1 MIIRL
6 CVWLCVAVCLLNW
19 SKAQE
24 VVQSV
29 DDARKHSAE
38 RLEDSFAV
46 TYGKPGCIG
55 AHQAIVVRSDVIIGE
70 PVLVSMIISN
80 EQRTSIQ
87 TPYADDNW
95 RGRKSYYV
103 FHSRDRAS
111 YSRLWWGGAVLQ
123 IDPKFVSRTL
133 GADEAWRRDILVL
146 YDYDYKRIVF
156 QEGTNWI
163 RIAHVCGWRSAPLE
177 VVVGKPQHADD
188 VIASRLMSELEIA
201 AFICSDSDL
210 EDTKVNS
217 TICKDVETV
226 ANGKGRLAP
235 YAALRLAT
243 YCFESQQMTDALK
256 WAKMADVDGFVMQ
269 DKAVFLQAKSCLKLQ
284 DIERGSNL
292 FARIRRDFPY
302 SESACKL
309 RYEEESL
316 LAETERAVK
325 EQRKAEGVRNE
336 AARWKDVPAATRKEI
351 EQTVDTL
358 MKMFMTLD
366 ERGSSGMMTDNFVM
380 NGHWTKAQLLER
392 FRRELKEAKEKLPI
406 VSTVFEQVVTD
417 GSNVMAQMEFTFR
430 SERGERKKRDRMTFV
445 QKGNK
450 GVWLLAIW
458 DSTPVDSPEMKK
470 WEEEVVRMTIE
481 GKTNGFPERPRPK

>member
-1 MIIRL
+1 MGNIVKLCLTSLMSCHVAWCATVPLRL
-6 CVWLCVAVCLLNW
+6 SDDFASHQNRSGCHGVHTVDVARTVILVGEPL
-19 SKAQE
+19 
-24 VVQSV
+24 
-29 DDARKHSAE
+29 
-38 RLEDSFAV
+38 
-46 TYGKPGCIG
+46 
-55 AHQAIVVRSDVIIGE
+55 VVRMCISNATSQMLSIPYANDVRYGIDTYFLFGSTNGLDYRGISWGPCAIQTDPCFEQQDLMPGE
-70 PVLVSMIISN
+70 IFRRNILVSCNFDESG
-80 EQRTSIQ
+80 
-87 TPYADDNW
+87 PVKDNIPLA
-95 RGRKSYYV
+95 K
-103 FHSRDRAS
+103 
-111 YSRLWWGGAVLQ
+111 
-123 IDPKFVSRTL
+123 
-133 GADEAWRRDILVL
+133 
-146 YDYDYKRIVF
+146 
-156 QEGTNWI
+156 GTNWI
-163 RIAHVCGWRSAPLE
+163 RLVHACGWRSLPLKVSLVESSHSDDISASSIMCRSE
-177 VVVGKPQHADD
+177 V
-188 VIASRLMSELEIA
+188 A
-201 AFICSDSDL
+201 AFICSDLFSPG
-210 EDTKVNS
+210 KVIAS
-217 TICKDVETV
+217 IRGDVETV

-284 DIERGSNL
+284 DIERGSNF

-309 RYEEESL
+309 RYEEGRL
-316 LAETERAVK
+316 LAEAERAVK

-336 AARWKDVPAATRKEI
+336 AARWKDAPAATRKEI

-358 MKMFMTLD
+358 MKKFMTLD

-380 NGHWTKAQLLER
+380 NGHCTKAQLLER

-417 GSNVMAQMEFTFR
+417 GSNVIAQMEFTFR
-430 SERGERKKRDRMTFV
+430 SEGRERKKRDRMTFV

>member
-1 MIIRL
+1 MRR
-6 CVWLCVAVCLLNW
+6 VWLIWLIAAACSAEKGDAEP
-19 SKAQE
+19 S
-24 VVQSV
+24 QSV
-29 DDARKHSAE
+29 DRSAPHSAAF
-38 RLEDSFAV
+38 LEDSVADK
-46 TYGKPGCIG
+46 YGKSGCNG
-55 AHQAIVVRSDVIIGE
+55 VHTAVVARTEVIIGE
-70 PVLVSMIISN
+70 PVLVSLIISN
-80 EQRTSIQ
+80 NLNTNVQM
-87 TPYADDNW
+87 PYAEDNW
-95 RGRKSYYV
+95 RGQLTYFVYV
-103 FHSRDRAS
+103 SQDGKK
-111 YSRLWWGGAVLQ
+111 YSSVSLDAPAAQ
-123 IDPKFVSRTL
+123 IDPKFHGRTL
-133 GADEAWRRDILVL
+133 APGGEWRRDEVVL
-146 YDYDYKRIVF
+146 FDHDYGRGVF
-156 QEGTNWI
+156 QEGTNWL
-163 RIAHVCGWRSAPLE
+163 RFAHVCGWRSAPLA
-177 VVVGKPQHADD
+177 VIVARPQDPDD
-188 VIASRLMSELEIA
+188 IAVSLIA
-201 AFICSDSDL
+201 RAPNVSAFLCSGVLPGQGAESILSDV
-210 EDTKVNS
+210 K
-217 TICKDVETV
+217 TV
-226 ANGKGRLAP
+226 ANGKGRLSP

-366 ERGSSGMMTDNFVM
+366 ERGSSEMMTDNFVM